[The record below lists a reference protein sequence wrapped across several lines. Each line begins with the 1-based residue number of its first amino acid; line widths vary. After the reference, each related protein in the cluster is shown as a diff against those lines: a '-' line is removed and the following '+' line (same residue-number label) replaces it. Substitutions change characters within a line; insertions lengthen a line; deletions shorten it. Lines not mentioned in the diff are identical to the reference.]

1 MCLPGRIPSGYN
13 SAMLKSLILILC
25 SCLLLAGCMTTQSSS
40 GSHHDRVSREIAEIL
55 AKSEQDATVG
65 DNIKITV
72 NLLTTSVTDYFAI
85 NALLQRTYGDVTV
98 TNRPEIDTES
108 GLQIVVA
115 GENFRAQ
122 LDIAKRKLKSSE
134 DSELFLLL
142 ADGATG
148 SINIGKE
155 IAVPR
160 FYYSG
165 RWYNS
170 INYEFRSAG
179 RSLEISARKLPSGL
193 IEMELTPV
201 FSRFLNDGG
210 DLEMTELSTTVRAR
224 PGQTV
229 VIGGDTSSDE
239 NVARALLGYS
249 KTGEMRETLITA
261 TPRIR

>member
-1 MCLPGRIPSGYN
+1 MI
-13 SAMLKSLILILC
+13 KSLILILC
-25 SCLLLAGCMTTQSSS
+25 SCLLLAGCITTQSSS

-55 AKSEQDATVG
+55 AKSEQDPIVG
-65 DNIKITV
+65 DNIKIKV

-85 NALLQRTYGDVTV
+85 KALMQRTYGDVTV
-98 TNRPEIDTES
+98 TNRSEIDTES
-108 GLQIVVA
+108 GIQIVVA
-115 GENFRAQ
+115 GEDFSAQ

-155 IAVPR
+155 ISVPR

-170 INYEFRSAG
+170 VNYEFRKAG

-201 FSRFLNDGG
+201 FSNFLNDGG

-229 VIGGDTSSDE
+229 VIGGDTDSDE
-239 NVARALLGYS
+239 NVAQALLGLGYS
-249 KTGEMRETLITA
+249 KTEVMKETLITA
-261 TPRIR
+261 TPQIR

>member
-1 MCLPGRIPSGYN
+1 V
-13 SAMLKSLILILC
+13 
-25 SCLLLAGCMTTQSSS
+25 GCITSQTSS

-65 DNIKITV
+65 DNIRITV
-72 NLLTTSVTDYFAI
+72 NLLTTSVKDYFAI

-98 TNRPEIDTES
+98 TNRPEINTES
-108 GLQIVVA
+108 GLQIGVA

-122 LDIAKRKLKSSE
+122 LDIAKRNLKSSE

-148 SINIGKE
+148 YINIGRE

-160 FYYSG
+160 FFYFG

-170 INYEFRSAG
+170 INYEFRKAG
-179 RSLEISARKLPSGL
+179 RSLKITARKLPSGL

-201 FSRFLNDGG
+201 FSKFLNDGG

-224 PGQTV
+224 PGQIV
-229 VIGGDTSSDE
+229 IIGGDTDSDE
-239 NVARALLGYS
+239 NVSRALLGYG
-249 KTGEMRETLITA
+249 KMGEMKETLITA
-261 TPRIR
+261 TPHIK